1 MIWPRISWTLTPKAK
16 RKVSILG
23 LLLLVVVMVVSSNWF
38 WKFLYPY
45 QHEEIIQQAANTYGI
60 DPLMIAALINV
71 ESKFK
76 TENVSHVGAVGLM
89 QLMPE
94 TAAWVAEQSG
104 TAYTGPGELAD
115 PTVNIRLGS
124 WYLSYLNKQF
134 KGNWVAVV
142 AAYNGGEGRVNRW
155 MSNGEWDGQLDT
167 SDKIPVGET
176 RHYVQRVFFNY
187 EKYKKLYA
195 P

>member
-1 MIWPRISWTLTPKAK
+1 MTPKAK
-16 RKVSILG
+16 RKISILG
-23 LLLLVVVMVVSSNWF
+23 LLLLLVVVVVSSNTF
-38 WKFLYPY
+38 WRFLYPLH
-45 QHEEIIQQAANTYGI
+45 HEEYIRTAAAKNGV
-60 DPLMIAALINV
+60 DPLMVAALINV

-94 TAAWVAEQSG
+94 TATWAAEQSG
-104 TAYTGPGELAD
+104 LPYDGPTDLAD
-115 PTVNIRLGS
+115 PQRNIELGS
-124 WYLSYLNKQF
+124 WYLAYLKKQF
-134 KGNWVAVV
+134 DGNWVAAV
-142 AAYNGGEGRVNRW
+142 AAYNGGPARVQGW
-155 MSNGEWDGQLDT
+155 MQDGEWDGTLDT

>member
-1 MIWPRISWTLTPKAK
+1 VIWPRISWALTPKARK
-16 RKVSILG
+16 KVSVLG
-23 LLLLVVVMVVSSNWF
+23 ILLLLVVMAVSSSWF

-45 QHEEIIQQAANTYGI
+45 HHEEIIQAAAEQNGI
-60 DPLMIAALINV
+60 DPLMVAALINV
-71 ESKFK
+71 ESKFR
-76 TENVSHVGAVGLM
+76 TEDVSRVGAVGLM

-94 TAAWVAEQSG
+94 TAAWVAQQSG
-104 TAYTGPGELAD
+104 IAYSGTEALAD
-115 PTVNIRLGS
+115 PAVNIRLGS
-124 WYLSYLNKQF
+124 WYLAYLNKQF

-155 MSNGEWDGQLDT
+155 ISTGEWDGSLDT

-187 EKYKKLYA
+187 EKYKKLYTD
-195 P
+195 